1 MASGDIGQDELM
13 ETLENIFKMISKKR
27 NVSNQK
33 DKEKRNLTSQMRNSK
48 EIDDKVNK
56 SLDQQDF
63 EISSDADYEKDKIKI
78 LPEDRLTKDEAYKSL
93 HSYAKSLALEDFS
106 LKSEFLNDD
115 VITLKFIEKGT
126 SSYPE
131 SRTLS
136 FDLETGLGEFE
147 KTFTME
153 SNGRFVPE
161 TALEKSFNEQ
171 DLRKHYFSEN
181 QKSSDI
187 LSEKNLDKKV
197 VLVDSMSDYAKTLE
211 LQNYNFSSKS
221 LTKKKA
227 IFFFKHKDKLG
238 DVMQLSYNPE
248 SEKGQLVHLLSNKE
262 NSYSNEKK
270 VVKEFFK
277 EDLERHGY
285 GKNLEEFK
293 SLKEKERLDTLD
305 TSDSYYEKVVYQSS
319 LGKSVADQLLNNP
332 EMLKNAVA
340 LYQLTSMRKLL
351 SNSKDQIQNL
361 NSLLNKND
369 VNFEKIS
376 AVKDSLSNQI
386 DVLQAKVTE
395 LEKNQET
402 SKTFDK
408 LNEEYKK
415 DRDEDYEKNIEN
427 QSTRIVEVEH
437 SM

>member
-27 NVSNQK
+27 NVSKQK
-33 DKEKRNLTSQMRNSK
+33 DNEKRNLTSQMRNSK
-48 EIDDKVNK
+48 EKDEKVNL

-63 EISSDADYEKDKIKI
+63 EKDKIKV

-161 TALEKSFNEQ
+161 TALEKAFNEQ
-171 DLRKHYFSEN
+171 DLRKYYFSEN

-221 LTKKKA
+221 LTEKKA

-270 VVKEFFK
+270 VVKEFSK

-361 NSLLNKND
+361 NSLLNKKD

-376 AVKDSLSNQI
+376 AVKDNLSNQI

-427 QSTRIVEVEH
+427 QPTRIVEVEH